1 MFHPSEFLSKKDLL
15 GIIWIASNVG
25 ISKIPKNKIQEMNL
39 SEILENI
46 RDQESLFSI
55 RLSGQLL
62 LGTARIFQRKYIIL
76 AKEAEVLLNKI
87 NERSYSRSHSSIIID
102 STDPLIKKTKISKL
116 DKKFVESNK
125 TIPNQKKIKIDAE
138 KNLKFQETSREIN
151 LQKTLNHSQLK
162 TSKTYLQEYETSPI
176 NTTLVPGPLEHFSRF
191 RDLNKRPIVHY
202 VEDEPVVSG
211 RDYNNNFSA
220 KSFFFNKRKRFVD
233 LFIRS
238 DIDYIRKKL
247 CMKLGI
253 VIKKQISD
261 KIHSLVH
268 YIGKNGSKKYLLHQ
282 KSQFTRISDNIHPL
296 ICGDLYTLNNLSAK
310 KTIYYRHYKSMNCK
324 IFDQNKYSKLK
335 IGKGN
340 HRSESDRNF
349 THIDNPINVCT
360 EDINYG
366 TSSNKR
372 SEQVFDCLTLSIHK
386 SQKPNVSLYKLVE
399 SKNPYFLARL
409 FYDLIHLKSS
419 DCIKLN
425 QKEPFGNIFISS
437 TVHVR

>member
-151 LQKTLNHSQLK
+151 LQKTLNYSQLK
-162 TSKTYLQEYETSPI
+162 
-176 NTTLVPGPLEHFSRF
+176 
-191 RDLNKRPIVHY
+191 
-202 VEDEPVVSG
+202 
-211 RDYNNNFSA
+211 
-220 KSFFFNKRKRFVD
+220 
-233 LFIRS
+233 
-238 DIDYIRKKL
+238 
-247 CMKLGI
+247 
-253 VIKKQISD
+253 
-261 KIHSLVH
+261 
-268 YIGKNGSKKYLLHQ
+268 
-282 KSQFTRISDNIHPL
+282 
-296 ICGDLYTLNNLSAK
+296 
-310 KTIYYRHYKSMNCK
+310 
-324 IFDQNKYSKLK
+324 
-335 IGKGN
+335 
-340 HRSESDRNF
+340 
-349 THIDNPINVCT
+349 
-360 EDINYG
+360 
-366 TSSNKR
+366 
-372 SEQVFDCLTLSIHK
+372 SI
-386 SQKPNVSLYKLVE
+386 
-399 SKNPYFLARL
+399 
-409 FYDLIHLKSS
+409 
-419 DCIKLN
+419 
-425 QKEPFGNIFISS
+425 
-437 TVHVR
+437 